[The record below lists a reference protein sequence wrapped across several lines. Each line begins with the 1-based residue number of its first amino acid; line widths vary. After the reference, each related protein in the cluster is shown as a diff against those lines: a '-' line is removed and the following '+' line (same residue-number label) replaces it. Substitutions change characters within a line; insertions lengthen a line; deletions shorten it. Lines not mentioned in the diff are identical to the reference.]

1 MELNYSL
8 QKYNSQNN
16 NNNDKIKKINVL
28 FWYKRGKNELSKKRG
43 KRSLDQ
49 MPDSIQEDQ
58 NDGKSVSN

>member
-8 QKYNSQNN
+8 QKYNVQNN
-16 NNNDKIKKINVL
+16 KKINVL

-49 MPDSIQEDQ
+49 MPDSI
-58 NDGKSVSN
+58 

>member
-8 QKYNSQNN
+8 QKYNSQNNN

-49 MPDSIQEDQ
+49 MPHSI
-58 NDGKSVSN
+58 